1 MMRQQNVSTEEIETN
16 LQKLKLDLGK
26 STAPYAK
33 KLLKYLK
40 KIKPSNL
47 LWRDQEASQVIS
59 SNPEIILRLSVEVE
73 DEYKYYM
80 EPVKHME
87 GTTPLHIKDVCNGF
101 MMSYNN
107 TMYEEV
113 PIELSHGSW
122 DELEEDL
129 VGIASGIINTIGS
142 VWRNPAFGEKFAKSQ
157 NKGAYVMDIIVPVVK
172 ASLKK
177 LPIKSAVS
185 VARGLGT
192 AGTYSTAG
200 ESGSGST
207 GSQKDLCNWDNDL
220 ILREYR

>member
-1 MMRQQNVSTEEIETN
+1 MDIDLAKWNEQVSTEEIETN

-129 VGIASGIINTIGS
+129 VGIASGIINTML
-142 VWRNPAFGEKFAKSQ
+142 V
-157 NKGAYVMDIIVPVVK
+157 
-172 ASLKK
+172 
-177 LPIKSAVS
+177 
-185 VARGLGT
+185 
-192 AGTYSTAG
+192 
-200 ESGSGST
+200 
-207 GSQKDLCNWDNDL
+207 
-220 ILREYR
+220 